1 MEPAPPPLLAVATL
15 DPDGRVLALSQGAVE
30 LLGYDRAACL
40 GASLGELIVPTRLRD
55 GHGDPL
61 GPLLAACA
69 TDAGEGHRCLP
80 VRRADGS
87 EFPANLVITPA
98 GGTDGYTAVVVAA
111 PATSGERRQPE
122 WFHRALVGRSPVV
135 MLVFDLDGRWR
146 WSSPAA
152 VRLHGAGRPR
162 RETLTALIHPD
173 DAPLVQALFT
183 AAVAGSSPLLAPD
196 APLPD
201 LSGSRQ
207 AGDTETVEVRLRPLG
222 GSDEDWRVYALTV
235 QNLAD
240 EPAIDGIVLYA
251 IDVTRAWDAE
261 HRELVHT
268 ARLEALIGS
277 LRVGILVED
286 SDRRA
291 VLVNAALAT
300 VLGIEIDPD
309 QLVGVRIPEP
319 GPNNQLFAEPDVVQA
334 ESARLIAAGRP
345 ATGAEFALT
354 DGRVIVRDYAP
365 IEADGATVGH
375 VWVLRDVTAEAM
387 IRRGLE
393 ERNRALAEVATL
405 KTEFVAAASHE
416 LRTPLTSILTFSQML
431 AEEPDSD
438 ADQRQVALE
447 AIARNANRTLK
458 IVDDLLTLAGLE
470 GGTLPLAL
478 HAVYLP
484 DLVREAIAGFA
495 DVAERAGVTLSL
507 TADATGPM
515 LRVDPA
521 RFRQSV
527 EALLSVV
534 SAHAHGNQIDVKVS
548 FAAARWTV
556 RVGSPTA
563 LHGGDHLFTTGDR
576 GAGNALTF
584 LIARA
589 IISRHGGQLTT
600 PTSGDDDAF
609 AISLPVRPNLPEGDG

>member
-1 MEPAPPPLLAVATL
+1 MEPAMPLPLAVATL
-15 DPDGRVLALSQGAVE
+15 DLDGRVLALNPGAEE
-30 LLGYDRAACL
+30 LLGYDRAASI

-55 GHGDPL
+55 GPGDPL

-69 TDAGEGHRCLP
+69 TDAGEGRRFLP

-87 EFPANLVITPA
+87 EFPANLVVTPSGQA
-98 GGTDGYTAVVVAA
+98 DRYTAVIVAA
-111 PATSGERRQPE
+111 SAARDERRQPE

-135 MLVFDLDGRWR
+135 MLVFELDGEWR

-152 VRLHGAGRPR
+152 VRLHGPGRPHR
-162 RETLTALIHPD
+162 DTLVALIHPE
-173 DAPLVQALFT
+173 DAPLVRKLFT
-183 AAVAGSSPLLAPD
+183 TAHSGSSPLLAPD

-201 LSGSRQ
+201 LSG
-207 AGDTETVEVRLRPLG
+207 GIETVEVRLRTADG
-222 GSDEDWRVYALTV
+222 GEDDWRVYALTV

-240 EPAIDGIVLYA
+240 EPAIGGIVLYA

-261 HRELVHT
+261 RRELVHT
-268 ARLEALIGS
+268 ARLETLIGS

-291 VLVNAALAT
+291 VLVNAALGA

-309 QLVGVRIPEP
+309 QLAGVRTPELV
-319 GPNNQLFAEPDVVQA
+319 PNNQPFAEPEAVQA
-334 ESARLIAAGRP
+334 ESARLITAGRP

-365 IEADGATVGH
+365 IEADGTTVGH

-431 AEEPDSD
+431 AEEPESD
-438 ADQRQVALE
+438 ADQRQVAFE

-478 HAVYLP
+478 HAVHLP
-484 DLVREAIAGFA
+484 DLVREAIEGFA

-534 SAHAHGNQIDVKVS
+534 SAHAHGNRIDVKVS

-600 PTSGDDDAF
+600 PTSGDSDAF